1 MSVRS
6 FYDICDHSKILP
18 TRLLAKVDTL
28 SDKYDLMQQDFRESR
43 DPDER
48 HAICVMAA
56 STLYGDL
63 VRSFERICRISL
75 ACERAEGRYPDSLY
89 LKKDLN
95 GGSPIK
101 FPPVHLKV
109 ATKSQ
114 DMIWLEFK
122 NETRGILVEVTEFAR
137 GGYYREIVLTEPLG
151 LATIEEIFKKFRNIN
166 SLRPR
171 RTEIDM
177 GILPREK
184 FEAPFMNW

>member
-1 MSVRS
+1 M
-6 FYDICDHSKILP
+6 
-18 TRLLAKVDTL
+18 
-28 SDKYDLMQQDFRESR
+28 
-43 DPDER
+43 
-48 HAICVMAA
+48 
-56 STLYGDL
+56 
-63 VRSFERICRISL
+63 
-75 ACERAEGRYPDSLY
+75 
-89 LKKDLN
+89 DLN

-109 ATKSQ
+109 AKSQ

-177 GILPREK
+177 GILSREK
-184 FEAPFMNW
+184 FEAPFMNR